1 MADPVRE
8 AALVPGCPEH
18 VALWDAINAY
28 SAACGGHPTRGGGAR
43 MDAVVRVEAAL
54 RAALA
59 ATDGA
64 TGGANDAEAM
74 REACLRALK
83 PLWDTYSRLM
93 IDYPPGYPEVRWDS
107 EHDRRIVES
116 CMTEIRALPLP
127 PASAGEVETARRARR
142 LAQDAVIRALNAVGV
157 RASNADDFAEIVGS
171 SVDAAE
177 RAATSGDHPS
187 AARRGHEGEARGG
200 AS

>member
-8 AALVPGCPEH
+8 AASVAVEPQDGAWRVWLH
-18 VALWDAINAY
+18 VGKQHFAIGDVREDRR
-28 SAACGGHPTRGGGAR
+28 AAEWLA
-43 MDAVVRVEAAL
+43 DQL

-127 PASAGEVETARRARR
+127 SADAAARSAPRIPPASAGEVETARRARR

-177 RAATSGDHPS
+177 RAE
-187 AARRGHEGEARGG
+187 RGAKGG
-200 AS
+200 